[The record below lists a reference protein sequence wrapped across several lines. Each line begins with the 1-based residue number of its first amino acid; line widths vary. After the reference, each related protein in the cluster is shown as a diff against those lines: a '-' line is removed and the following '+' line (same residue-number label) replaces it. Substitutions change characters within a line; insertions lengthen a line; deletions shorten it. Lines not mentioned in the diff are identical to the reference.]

1 MFPLLF
7 MLFLWLFLFIYFSP
21 LPLLSFSPSL
31 VRLLP
36 KQSVV
41 IHFHHPRLI
50 STPRYFA
57 SVIPK
62 CRSSN
67 EDDDDCCT
75 YTLTFNIEFPH
86 DNDTVYFAHSYP
98 YTYSDLQVIWVNWN
112 SCVNWF
118 GWMLPPILVFC
129 CWHLFDQ
136 IVNQIT
142 RCHTIYQPFFPGHH
156 KLSPDFLCISHNI
169 FSWYSIK
176 IGLFDGNTKASN

>member
-1 MFPLLF
+1 MCLYRFMSMIYISWMLLHLYLDVFFLFSHFVYTVFSIGILMFPLLF

-98 YTYSDLQVIWVNWN
+98 YTYSDLQVI
-112 SCVNWF
+112 
-118 GWMLPPILVFC
+118 
-129 CWHLFDQ
+129 
-136 IVNQIT
+136 
-142 RCHTIYQPFFPGHH
+142 
-156 KLSPDFLCISHNI
+156 
-169 FSWYSIK
+169 
-176 IGLFDGNTKASN
+176 